1 MYRQDA
7 LYTLAKIRTLD
18 PFVTLSKYVFVIAFE
33 GLFLQLLE
41 TFFNSFLMYFIL
53 VSKLLLDK
61 PPKSKRSIYLENQA
75 KKPNEHYESANSS
88 FEDLSAD
95 TLSDF
100 NAWWKMV
107 S

>member
-1 MYRQDA
+1 MLFYS
-7 LYTLAKIRTLD
+7 L
-18 PFVTLSKYVFVIAFE
+18 TLSKHIFVRLFE
-33 GLFLQLLE
+33 GLFLELLE
-41 TFFNSFLMYFIL
+41 TFFNPFFMYFIL

-100 NAWWKMV
+100 NAWWKIV